1 MGSAARKAVYGN
13 PNPPPL
19 TLWSVQE
26 SQGLVAGSEGA
37 VSGTR
42 TVGDF
47 DLWAKNSLC
56 SVAAQQWSC
65 SGPGSAFLKRNAW
78 FMLAQKNQKIPRHFP
93 CHFQKDTKAMGH
105 VTQTFPIAF

>member
-37 VSGTR
+37 ASGTG
-42 TVGDF
+42 TVGDS
-47 DLWAKNSLC
+47 DLWAKNSHVQLQL
-56 SVAAQQWSC
+56 SNGPAAV
-65 SGPGSAFLKRNAW
+65 
-78 FMLAQKNQKIPRHFP
+78 LAQPSLKEMLGLCWLKKTKKSL